1 LPSSAHGSGPE
12 DQFTPLEAAH
22 GYADTVPPE
31 GFREIHH
38 LVSVPSLIRP
48 ERLGRATLAGS
59 EMWATASIK
68 RRVIT
73 VQPDELALRLKRV
86 VRASPFTVFRACTVP
101 EELAKWWGPR
111 GFTTPAIEIDLRVG
125 GRYRFGMQPPEGD
138 LFHLTGE
145 FREVDPPSRLA
156 YTFVWEPPDPDDRET
171 IVTLSFRDVNGS
183 TEVNFTQGVFATMQR
198 RALHE
203 QGWTESFERLQE
215 LLSAP

>member
-1 LPSSAHGSGPE
+1 VGDRIHQEASG
-12 DQFTPLEAAH
+12 
-22 GYADTVPPE
+22 
-31 GFREIHH
+31 
-38 LVSVPSLIRP
+38 
-48 ERLGRATLAGS
+48 
-59 EMWATASIK
+59 
-68 RRVIT
+68 T
-73 VQPDELALRLKRV
+73 VQPDELALQLRRV
-86 VRASPFTVFRACTVP
+86 LEAPASTVFRACTVP

-145 FREVDPPSRLA
+145 FREVDPPSRLV

-171 IVTLSFRDVNGS
+171 VVTLAFHKVDGS
-183 TEVNFTQGVFATMQR
+183 TEVDFTQGMFATEAR